1 MKNKKIFLYLI
12 LFTSLLFDCSDYLDV
27 DTDTD
32 RPTTATLPQL
42 LSQIGVQTGRI
53 NDFRLWSG
61 DILQVYTH
69 QLTAREDQDQYGAN
83 ADDVLMNNDWGDV
96 YLTQTNINSL
106 IDQAEI
112 NNDRMYLGIAQL
124 MQAYISSVA
133 VDLWGDVPYSEAI
146 QLPEIVGPVFD
157 AQESV
162 YAAVLDLIETGK
174 QNVAS
179 GEGIEPGADDLF
191 YAGNTSKWIKFANS
205 FKLKLYNQIRLSSLY
220 DQTAVNSL
228 ISENNFFSSN
238 SDDFE
243 FNHTANLAPADERNQ
258 LFRDAYGGA
267 QVTKYVSPWFY
278 EILKGWNT
286 NIHTGIEDPRIP
298 YYWANQ
304 LAPGVF
310 PRDQGDVTTMDP
322 NADYWDASTGFFSIR
337 FGSIG
342 PDRDHAVQTDATFPG
357 IFPCGGR
364 YDDGAG
370 FARTIASGTGVAPK
384 RIFTYDEFLYVQ
396 AEMIQVGL
404 ITGNAETMLTNAITA
419 SFDKVDQVVS
429 NSGTTQIVPTLT
441 GSSSVTDFIT
451 DITTEFNSANSD
463 KQLEI
468 IMTQKWVATFG
479 DPMDQYSDIRR
490 TGYPIL
496 ADPKGASPEYQLD
509 NGDGFPLDDSHTVL
523 TSEYQI
529 SLFWPQREL
538 NLNKNAPAQKNPT
551 TYKIFWDN

>member
-1 MKNKKIFLYLI
+1 M
-12 LFTSLLFDCSDYLDV
+12 
-27 DTDTD
+27 
-32 RPTTATLPQL
+32 
-42 LSQIGVQTGRI
+42 
-53 NDFRLWSG
+53 W
-61 DILQVYTH
+61 
-69 QLTAREDQDQYGAN
+69 
-83 ADDVLMNNDWGDV
+83 
-96 YLTQTNINSL
+96 
-106 IDQAEI
+106 
-112 NNDRMYLGIAQL
+112 
-124 MQAYISSVA
+124 
-133 VDLWGDVPYSEAI
+133 
-146 QLPEIVGPVFD
+146 
-157 AQESV
+157 
-162 YAAVLDLIETGK
+162 
-174 QNVAS
+174 
-179 GEGIEPGADDLF
+179 
-191 YAGNTSKWIKFANS
+191 
-205 FKLKLYNQIRLSSLY
+205 
-220 DQTAVNSL
+220 
-228 ISENNFFSSN
+228 
-238 SDDFE
+238 
-243 FNHTANLAPADERNQ
+243 
-258 LFRDAYGGA
+258 
-267 QVTKYVSPWFY
+267 
-278 EILKGWNT
+278 
-286 NIHTGIEDPRIP
+286 
-298 YYWANQ
+298 
-304 LAPGVF
+304 
-310 PRDQGDVTTMDP
+310 
-322 NADYWDASTGFFSIR
+322 
-337 FGSIG
+337 
-342 PDRDHAVQTDATFPG
+342 
-357 IFPCGGR
+357 GR